1 MNDEQMTFF
10 LDNDNEYLVL
20 CKAKSSFRCRL
31 ALLHAEH
38 MTFFLHND
46 KEYLVLCKA
55 KSSFR
60 CSLALLHAVKKGH

>member
-31 ALLHAEH
+31 ALLHAV
-38 MTFFLHND
+38 N
-46 KEYLVLCKA
+46 
-55 KSSFR
+55 
-60 CSLALLHAVKKGH
+60 KGH